1 MPQKYENEK
10 SPILNGKKAQNVRKI
25 LKMRDLEGPTLHR
38 PFANTLY
45 IDSGLIFADHHEPD
59 VRRHR
64 RRAGRHGR
72 GAESGGQRA
81 GRRGG
86 AAGAA
91 ARAADGHPLQEP
103 GGGRDQLLRPRPHRR
118 RQAHPPEDLQTL
130 LRHGRAARGQ
140 ASRGRGCG
148 GD

>member
-1 MPQKYENEK
+1 MV
-10 SPILNGKKAQNVRKI
+10 KKAQNIRES
-25 LKMRDLEGPTLHR
+25 LKNEGFRGTYFIP
-38 PFANTLY
+38 PFCKHPVH
-45 IDSGLIFADHHEPD
+45 IESGLIFADHHEPD